1 MGYFSVMN
9 SHTTSSSQPPESDI
23 PLNQRPL
30 FVVLNSGSGQHQ
42 GPDAEEVITTVLTE
56 AGRQVELVPVSDSR
70 RLATA
75 ARRAVRLARTRQG
88 IVVAAGGDGT
98 LNAVSQALVG
108 TGLPLGV
115 VPLGTFNYFAR
126 NHGLP
131 QDTEAAAHCLLD
143 ARLQPVHAGFLND
156 RIFLVNASLGLYP
169 HLLEDREGYKRRLG
183 RNRLV
188 ALFSALA
195 TLMHVHRVLKVDI
208 EVDGQIRHL
217 RTVSMVV
224 SSNALQLEHLGIELA
239 DEVQAGQLAAM
250 LVKPIGRGAL
260 YGLLL
265 RGLLRRLGKAENL
278 QCFPFSQLRVHR
290 GRRRRIKV
298 ALDGEITRLKLPLQF
313 RAAPDCLSLLV
324 PRDPTLRVRE

>member
-1 MGYFSVMN
+1 MSAHPAN
-9 SHTTSSSQPPESDI
+9 TPLSPESDI

-30 FVVLNSGSGQHQ
+30 FVVLNSGSGHHK
-42 GPDAEEVITTVLTE
+42 GEDAGELITTVLTE
-56 AGRQVELVPVSDSR
+56 AGRHVELVPVSDSR

-75 ARRAVRLARTRQG
+75 ARRAVQLARAQQG

-98 LNAVSQALVG
+98 LNAVSQAVVG
-108 TGLPLGV
+108 SGLPFGV
-115 VPLGTFNYFAR
+115 VPMGTFNYFAR

-131 QDTEAAAHCLLD
+131 QDTEAATRCLLD
-143 ARLQPVHAGFLND
+143 ARLQPVHAGFLNE

-169 HLLEDREGYKRRLG
+169 HLLEDREDYKQRLG

-195 TLMHVHRVLKVDI
+195 TLMHAHRVLKVDI
-208 EVDGQIRHL
+208 EVDGQTRHL

-224 SSNALQLEHLGIELA
+224 SSNALQLEHLGVELS

-278 QCFPFSQLRVHR
+278 QCFPFSRLRVHR
-290 GRRRRIKV
+290 GRRRLIKV
-298 ALDGEITRLKLPLQF
+298 ALDGEITRLKLPLEF
-313 RAAPDCLSLLV
+313 RAGPGCLPLLV
-324 PRDPTLRVRE
+324 PRDPTLQVRE